1 MNLENRLDAS
11 IAQWNLLESP
21 FYQAWNQGAL
31 PVESLRDYAHEYG
44 AFISLIAKGWES
56 HGDAAIAAEE
66 RGHVELWRRF
76 AAALG
81 TDIGSARTPAV
92 RELVETADRLFS
104 ESASSIGA
112 LYAFEAQQPKTASTK
127 LEGLRAHYDLPKS
140 AEIYFEVHATDE
152 AEPALLRERFRKLS
166 AADQQVAAAACE
178 TMCRALRTALDALA
192 PADCLSVQ

>member
-1 MNLENRLDAS
+1 MNQENRLAAS
-11 IAQWNLLESP
+11 IARWNLLESP

-31 PVESLRDYAHEYG
+31 PVESLRDYAYEYG

-56 HGDAAIAAEE
+56 HGDVAIAAEE
-66 RGHVELWRRF
+66 RDHVELWRRF
-76 AAALG
+76 ASALG
-81 TDIGSARTPAV
+81 TNIGDARTPAV

-104 ESASSIGA
+104 APASSIGA

-127 LEGLRAHYDLPKS
+127 LEGLRAHYDLPQS
-140 AEIYFEVHATDE
+140 AEVYFEVHATDE

-166 AADQQVAAAACE
+166 ADDQQVAAEACE

-192 PADCLSVQ
+192 PDDCLSVQ